1 MSLVQLAALRR
12 PHPVVF
18 LFSLVVAWLLIGLL
32 AFGLRRGPIENGLS
46 RRAAS
51 VVRSSGQAGAEV
63 TFRGQDA
70 TVHGT
75 FPSVSAAETARQA
88 VARMSG
94 ARSAAL
100 ADDVQIVPVPAAAAK
115 PLVIDVNGGSLTVT
129 ATVPGQDARER
140 LLGAAAAASS
150 GTLTGRVTVDPDV
163 AAPPVT
169 MLADL
174 VRSLTAVIGEHQVT
188 IIGSTAVVEGAVADV
203 DERARLGAA
212 VLAAVRTARPAISL
226 DNRLAVRPVAPD
238 PVRPGDGA
246 VDRLAAAVAGGR
258 VTFATDSS
266 ELTEIDRVRL
276 DQIAAALRDGALGVL
291 IAGHTDARGSQ
302 VTNAALSLAR
312 ARAAAAYLASHGV
325 PEGRLRAAGFAADYP
340 AATNDTDAG
349 RAANRRVEISP
360 LAP

>member
-1 MSLVQLAALRR
+1 MA
-12 PHPVVF
+12 
-18 LFSLVVAWLLIGLL
+18 
-32 AFGLRRGPIENGLS
+32 
-46 RRAAS
+46 
-51 VVRSSGQAGAEV
+51 
-63 TFRGQDA
+63 DA
-70 TVHGT
+70 
-75 FPSVSAAETARQA
+75 
-88 VARMSG
+88 
-94 ARSAAL
+94 
-100 ADDVQIVPVPAAAAK
+100 
-115 PLVIDVNGGSLTVT
+115 
-129 ATVPGQDARER
+129 
-140 LLGAAAAASS
+140 
-150 GTLTGRVTVDPDV
+150 
-163 AAPPVT
+163 
-169 MLADL
+169 
-174 VRSLTAVIGEHQVT
+174 
-188 IIGSTAVVEGAVADV
+188 

-325 PEGRLRAAGFAADYP
+325 PEGRLRAAGFASDYP